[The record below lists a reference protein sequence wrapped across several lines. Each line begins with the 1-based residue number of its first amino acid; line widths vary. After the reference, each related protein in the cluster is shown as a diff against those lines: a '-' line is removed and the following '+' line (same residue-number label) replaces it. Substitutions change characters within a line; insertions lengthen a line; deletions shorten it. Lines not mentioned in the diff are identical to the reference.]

1 MGKLIDQLE
10 AAPNSWARILHE
22 NAGRRAADRQTP
34 QSSAADT
41 LVNSL
46 LTWQNKFQ
54 LIKIASYMW
63 SVHCEN
69 SFSFKTIVKWH
80 NFLCQRLKMTK
91 IKYCRFGRRNLNFKR
106 EEHSDSLVDDNNN
119 NNTINNNNNNNINN
133 NSSQGSNLL
142 DILILS
148 ILA

>member
-1 MGKLIDQLE
+1 
-10 AAPNSWARILHE
+10 
-22 NAGRRAADRQTP
+22 
-34 QSSAADT
+34 
-41 LVNSL
+41 
-46 LTWQNKFQ
+46 
-54 LIKIASYMW
+54 
-63 SVHCEN
+63 
-69 SFSFKTIVKWH
+69 
-80 NFLCQRLKMTK
+80 MTK

-106 EEHSDSLVDDNNN
+106 EEQSVSLVDDNNNN